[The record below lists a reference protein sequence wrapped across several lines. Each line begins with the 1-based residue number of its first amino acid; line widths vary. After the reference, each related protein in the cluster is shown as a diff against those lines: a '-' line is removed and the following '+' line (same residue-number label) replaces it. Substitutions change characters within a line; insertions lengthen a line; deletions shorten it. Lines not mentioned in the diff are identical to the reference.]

1 MFGGLG
7 LGIIYVVISNIS
19 FAVNTV
25 SARRGMLSGSALQGV
40 YLSVLLGTPIF
51 VVSAL
56 ISTQIFHW
64 GDITVGRYWVLA
76 GAGVLHFLFGRYCNY
91 RTLGILGANRANPLV
106 QSNALF
112 SVALAVWLLSES
124 VTLLMWGG
132 IALLMVAPS
141 LSAPRRRKA
150 SPAGAP
156 PAAPA
161 QGESRPVAGGAPSTT
176 AKAVDA
182 LPTAKVAE
190 GYFFGVLNAI
200 AWGTSPLLIR
210 YALEDS
216 GGLGVLGALVAYTA
230 AAAVLLPTLA
240 VAGIR
245 DNLRTMDKTARG
257 WFLSSTLMVS
267 MAQLFRFMALSVAPV
282 AVVVPLLRAG
292 GVFVLPMSYLINRKV
307 ESFEPRVLGA
317 VVLSLAGAILLVI

>member
-51 VVSAL
+51 VIAAL

-76 GAGVLHFLFGRYCNY
+76 SAGVLHFLFGRYCNY

-112 SVALAVWLLSES
+112 SVALAIPLLGET
-124 VTLLMWGG
+124 VTGLMWGG

-141 LSAPRRRKA
+141 LSAPRRRKP
-150 SPAGAP
+150 SPVSGP
-156 PAAPA
+156 PAAA
-161 QGESRPVAGGAPSTT
+161 TEVRPVAGSAPPTT
-176 AKAVDA
+176 PKAVDA
-182 LPTAKVAE
+182 LPTAKVVE
-190 GYFFGVLNAI
+190 GYFFGVLNAL

-210 YALEDS
+210 YGLQDS

-240 VAGIR
+240 SAAIR
-245 DNLRTMDKTARG
+245 DNLRTMDKSARG
-257 WFLSSTLMVS
+257 WFLSSTATVS

-282 AVVVPLLRAG
+282 AIVVPLLRAG

>member
-51 VVSAL
+51 L
-56 ISTQIFHW
+56 IAAFITTQIF
-64 GDITVGRYWVLA
+64 DVGSISLGKYGVLA
-76 GAGVLHFLFGRYCNY
+76 AAGVLHFLFGRYCNY
-91 RTLGILGANRANPLV
+91 KALGILGANRANPLV

-112 SVALAVWLLSES
+112 SVALAVWLLDES
-124 VTLLMWGG
+124 VTALMWGG

-141 LSAPRRRKA
+141 ISAPRRRKS
-150 SPAGAP
+150 SPVSTPSAATAGV
-156 PAAPA
+156 
-161 QGESRPVAGGAPSTT
+161 RPVAGAISSTV
-176 AKAVDA
+176 KAVDS
-182 LPTAKVAE
+182 LSSAKLME
-190 GYFFGVLNAI
+190 GYGYSILNAL

-210 YALEDS
+210 YGLEDS
-216 GGLGVLGALVAYTA
+216 GGLGVLGALAAYA
-230 AAAVLLPTLA
+230 AASVVLLPTLA
-240 VAGIR
+240 SSAIR
-245 DNLRTMDKTARG
+245 TNLLTMDKTARR
-257 WFLSSTLMVS
+257 WFLSSTITVS

-282 AVVVPLLRAG
+282 AIVVPLLRAG

-317 VVLSLAGAILLVI
+317 VALSLAGAILLVI